1 MCSIVSGAF
10 CHFFAT
16 YRLAVSELYHTKL
29 GDTAG
34 VEAKC

>member
-1 MCSIVSGAF
+1 MCSIVSEAL
-10 CHFFAT
+10 CHFSAT
-16 YRLAVSELYHTKL
+16 YGLAVSELYHTKL